1 MVNLIRGSKI
11 DFKNMDMVWLRNY
24 LYDGFQL
31 PMMMTPWKIM
41 PFLQIITPFG
51 VVAHF
56 LLEMVL

>member
-1 MVNLIRGSKI
+1 
-11 DFKNMDMVWLRNY
+11 MDMVWLRNY